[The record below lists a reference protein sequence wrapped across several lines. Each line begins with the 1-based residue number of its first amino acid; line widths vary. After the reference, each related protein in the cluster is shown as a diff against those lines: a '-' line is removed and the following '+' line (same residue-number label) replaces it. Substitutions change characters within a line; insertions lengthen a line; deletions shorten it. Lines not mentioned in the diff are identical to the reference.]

1 MDKQRKMNL
10 KDLAVRS
17 VLAFLMVFLITLGS
31 NLLRGEQINYVWI
44 LILSLIITVITIFIT
59 LKHQK

>member
-1 MDKQRKMNL
+1 MDKQRKMKL

-17 VLAFLMVFLITLGS
+17 VLALLIVFLINWGS
-31 NLLRGEQINYVWI
+31 NLLRGEQIDYVWI
-44 LILSLIITVITIFIT
+44 FILSLIITVITIFIT

>member
-17 VLAFLMVFLITLGS
+17 VLAFLMVFLINLGS